1 MQKVIV
7 SVALVYISSLD
18 RVSSLFRSLSP
29 ISIQNPQPTAKPAT
43 YHQTLELELVD
54 AEHSDRLGGI
64 CPDRRGVEQM
74 EEAVK
79 LLVEHLLKPVLP
91 QGLERHYRVP
101 EKQSAAAPQVRTTPL
116 HAYS

>member
-1 MQKVIV
+1 M
-7 SVALVYISSLD
+7 
-18 RVSSLFRSLSP
+18 
-29 ISIQNPQPTAKPAT
+29 PTT
-43 YHQTLELELVD
+43 YHQTLELESVD
-54 AEHSDRLGGI
+54 AEHSDRLGGM
-64 CPDRRGVEQM
+64 CLDRQGGVEQM